1 MNKILIID
9 DEVNLRETI
18 NELLT
23 YSGYEVYEAENGKDG
38 IEKIKETEPNLILC
52 DIMMPVLD
60 GYGFMNEL
68 KKTKFHKIPVL
79 FISAK
84 VAVEDQSKGIS
95 LGAKG
100 YIEKPFEFKEL
111 ISAVKLNIIP
121 TGTE

>member
-18 NELLT
+18 NKLLT
-23 YSGYEVYEAENGKDG
+23 HSGYEVYEAKNGKDAL
-38 IEKIKETEPNLILC
+38 EKIKKIEPNLILC

-60 GYGFMNEL
+60 GYGFITEL
-68 KKTKFHKIPVL
+68 KKTKFSQIPLL

-84 VAVEDQSKGIS
+84 VATEDQVKGLS

-100 YIEKPFEFKEL
+100 YIEKPFELKVL
-111 ISAVKLNIIP
+111 LSALEINIIS
-121 TGTE
+121 TGLE

>member
-52 DIMMPVLD
+52 DIMMPFLD
-60 GYGFMNEL
+60 GYGFMDEL
-68 KKTKFHKIPVL
+68 KKTKFSQIPVL

-84 VAVEDQSKGIS
+84 VSVEDQVKGIS

-100 YIEKPFEFKEL
+100 YIEKPFKLETL
-111 ISAVKLNIIP
+111 ISAVKLNIIS
-121 TGTE
+121 TGSQ

>member
-9 DEVNLRETI
+9 DEANLRETI

-52 DIMMPVLD
+52 DIMMPFLD
-60 GYGFMNEL
+60 GYGFMDEL
-68 KKTKFHKIPVL
+68 KKTKFSQIPVL

-84 VAVEDQSKGIS
+84 VSVEDQVKGIS

-100 YIEKPFEFKEL
+100 YIEKPFKLETL
-111 ISAVKLNIIP
+111 ISAVKLNIIS
-121 TGTE
+121 TGSQ

>member
-23 YSGYEVYEAENGKDG
+23 HSGYEVYEAKNAKDAL
-38 IEKIKETEPNLILC
+38 EKIKKIEPNLILC

-60 GYGFMNEL
+60 GYGFITEL
-68 KKTKFHKIPVL
+68 KKTKFSQIPLL

-84 VAVEDQSKGIS
+84 VATEDQVKGLS

-100 YIEKPFEFKEL
+100 YIEKPFELKVL
-111 ISAVKLNIIP
+111 LSAVEINIIS
-121 TGTE
+121 TGLE